1 MAELNEQSEAV
12 LNVLRNQLNE
22 VYRDTPIP
30 LNEDLAG
37 MGLDSLRSVS
47 LLLELEN
54 SFGFVFPDELM
65 TAENFRTARNV
76 IDVVA
81 LSLEKAG
88 QEA

>member
-1 MAELNEQSEAV
+1 MAELDEQGEAV

-22 VYRDTPIP
+22 VYRDAPIP
-30 LNEDLAG
+30 LDEDLTG
-37 MGLDSLRSVS
+37 MGLDSLKSVS

-65 TAENFRTARNV
+65 TAENFRTARN
-76 IDVVA
+76 IIGVVT

-88 QEA
+88 QGA